1 VKNPKVA
8 RIKMK
13 SNNSWRIRLAQILLC
28 AVIVIGLVWVHGT
41 NAGNEPVH
49 MVTDWSHRHV
59 IFSAPH
65 HLGQHVHLLSNP
77 RYVQQLVRR
86 NAKGSGNADLWRW
99 QRAPESPELLQ
110 GDWSMNMGNGATV
123 GQFMYPAKYS
133 FNAGTANC
141 GNVVLP
147 LQPDFV
153 AYNTTRPGS
162 ATQATVIAYDNIYSG
177 CTGTVPQTY
186 WAYNTGANEAVV
198 TSLAI
203 SGAGDQ
209 VAFVQAITT
218 GQASL
223 VLLKWAAGTGTAG
236 SPANPTSVTAANYRS
251 CTAPCMT
258 TLPLS
263 GGGNSGNSEVF
274 YDFAND
280 TAYVGDKSGQLH
292 KFTNVFKGPTAP
304 AEVVSAGADVWPA
317 VVAAGTTLTSP
328 VFEDGG
334 STILVAANSV
344 KLYEVDSTI
353 GSGAGGVTASAQ
365 LGSNGIDDSPVVD
378 SSTGMVYVYVRGDN
392 FPGVSKSV
400 AVFQFPLGFASGS
413 HGTEAVVSTTN
424 TIPVALY
431 TGDFDN
437 TYYTGTGTSGNLYV
451 CGTIGSGS
459 GLWQIPI
466 TGTGAMGTPVQAFGV
481 TTNNTRC
488 SPITEFDNP
497 NGGGAGVARDLLF
510 MSVEGNSVVGAPVNC
525 PAPSG
530 GCLMSV
536 DVTSGLP
543 SATFATRA
551 EAGGTSGIIVD
562 GASTFAG
569 ASQIYFT
576 PLAGQRC
583 TTSGSIG
590 GCAIQAS
597 QQGLN

>member
-1 VKNPKVA
+1 
-8 RIKMK
+8 ME
-13 SNNSWRIRLAQILLC
+13 SNNSWRIRLAQIFLG
-28 AVIVIGLVWVHGT
+28 AAIVIALVWVHRT

-49 MVTDWSHRHV
+49 LVTDWSHRHV

-65 HLGQHVHLLSNP
+65 DLGHHVRLLSNP

-86 NAKGSGNADLWRW
+86 NAKGGGNADLWRW
-99 QRAPESPELLQ
+99 QRAPETTESLQ

-141 GNVVLP
+141 GNVVSP

-153 AYNTTRPGS
+153 VYNTTRPGS

-186 WAYNTGANEAVV
+186 WAYNTGANEAVI
-198 TSLAI
+198 TSVAI

-209 VAFVQAITT
+209 VAFAQAITT
-218 GQASL
+218 GTASL
-223 VLLKWAAGTGTAG
+223 VLLKWAAKNGTAG
-236 SPANPTSVTAANYRS
+236 SPATPTSVIAANYHS

-258 TLPLS
+258 TLAFS

-274 YDFAND
+274 YDFAHD
-280 TAYVGDKSGQLH
+280 TAYVGDRSGQLH
-292 KFTNVFKGPTAP
+292 KFTNIFKGSTPP
-304 AEVVSAGADVWPA
+304 AEVISSGAQVWPA
-317 VVAAGTTLTSP
+317 VVASASPLTSP

-334 STILVAANSV
+334 STILVAASNV

-353 GSGAGGVTASAQ
+353 GSGPGGVTASGL

-392 FPGVSKSV
+392 SGGANKRVGVY
-400 AVFQFPLGFASGS
+400 QFPLGFASGS
-413 HGTEAVVSTTN
+413 HGTEAIVSTTN
-424 TIPVALY
+424 TIPVALF

-466 TGTGAMGTPVQAFGV
+466 TGTGAIGTPVQAFGV
-481 TTNNTRC
+481 TTTNTAC
-488 SPITEFDNP
+488 SPLTEFDNP
-497 NGGGAGVARDLLF
+497 NGGGLGVARDLIYL
-510 MSVEGNSVVGAPVNC
+510 SVEGHSVTSAPVNC

-551 EAGGTSGIIVD
+551 EASGTSGIIVD
-562 GASTFAG
+562 GDSTFPG

-576 PLAGQRC
+576 PLATQGC
-583 TTSGSIG
+583 TTSGGFG

>member
-1 VKNPKVA
+1 
-8 RIKMK
+8 ME
-13 SNNSWRIRLAQILLC
+13 SNNSWRVRLAQILLG
-28 AVIVIGLVWVHGT
+28 AVIVIALVWVHRT
-41 NAGNEPVH
+41 NAGDEPVH
-49 MVTDWSHRHV
+49 LVTDWSHRHV

-65 HLGQHVHLLSNP
+65 NLGQHVHLLSNP

-86 NAKGSGNADLWRW
+86 NAKASGNPEVWRW
-99 QRAPESPELLQ
+99 QRAPESPERLQ
-110 GDWSMNMGNGATV
+110 GDWSMNMGNGALV
-123 GQFMYPAKYS
+123 GQYMYPAKYS
-133 FNAGTANC
+133 FDASAANC
-141 GNVVLP
+141 ANAVAP

-162 ATQATVIAYDNIYSG
+162 ATQATIIAYDNIYSG

-186 WAYNTGANEAVV
+186 WAYNTGAGDAVL

-209 VAFVQAITT
+209 VAFAQAITSGT
-218 GQASL
+218 SSL

-236 SPANPTSVTAANYRS
+236 NPATPTSVLPANYHT

-258 TLPLS
+258 TLAFS
-263 GGGNSGNSEVF
+263 GGGNSGASEAF

-280 TAYVGDKSGQLH
+280 TIYVGDNKGQLH
-292 KFTNVFKGPTAP
+292 KFTDVFKGPTAP
-304 AEVVSAGADVWPA
+304 AEVVSTGANVWPA
-317 VVAAGTTLTSP
+317 VVAPGFALTSP

-334 STILVAANSV
+334 FTVLVAASNV
-344 KLYEVDSTI
+344 TLYEVSSTI
-353 GSGAGGVTASAQ
+353 GSGAGGVVASAQ
-365 LGSNGIDDSPVVD
+365 LGSNGINDSPVVD
-378 SSTGMVYVYVRGDN
+378 SSTGKVYVYVRGDLSAGAN
-392 FPGVSKSV
+392 KRVG
-400 AVFQFPLGFASGS
+400 VFQFPLGFAAGS
-413 HGTEAVVSTTN
+413 HGSEAVVSTTN
-424 TIPVALY
+424 TIPVILF

-451 CGTIGSGS
+451 CGTIGAGS

-466 TGTGAMGTPVQAFGV
+466 TGTGGMGTPVQAFAL
-481 TTNNTRC
+481 TTSNTAC

-497 NGGGAGVARDLLF
+497 NGGGLGVARDLIFL
-510 MSVEGNSVVGAPVNC
+510 SVQGNSVTSAPVNC

-536 DVTSGLP
+536 DLTSGLP
-543 SATFATRA
+543 TGTFATRA

-576 PLAGQRC
+576 PLGNQRC